1 VGFREVHWTA
11 ADGLKLFARDY
22 GAERGEPLP
31 VLCLSGLTRNSRD
44 FESIAPRLSLTRRVI
59 CPDYRGRGR
68 SQYAAD
74 PKSYRPDVELDDVLL
89 LLDALTIARVAVI
102 GTSRGG
108 IVAMVM
114 AAKAKERLAGICF
127 NDIGPHVDAAGL
139 LRIRSYLGVAPRFT
153 TWEQAAASIQAT
165 NPGFKNISDE
175 GWLAFARRVFRDED
189 GVPKADYDLRLGE
202 GFPGA
207 EDIAAGK
214 VADIWPMFDQTI
226 PLTSVVLRGENS
238 DLLSVETVAEMQR
251 RHPALAAVTVKDRAH
266 VPLLDESES
275 IAAIESWLAAVDQ
288 NEKQRQEPAAP
299 RL

>member
-1 VGFREVHWTA
+1 MGFREVHWA
-11 ADGLKLFARDY
+11 SADGLRLYARDY
-22 GAERGEPLP
+22 GAERGGPLP
-31 VLCLSGLTRNSRD
+31 VLCLSGLTRNARD
-44 FESIAPRLSLTRRVI
+44 FESIAPRLSLTRRMI

-68 SQYAAD
+68 SQYATD

-89 LLDALTIARVAVI
+89 LLDQLAIPRVAVI

-153 TWEQAAASIQAT
+153 TWEQAVASIQAT
-165 NPGFKNISDE
+165 NPGFKNIPEE
-175 GWLAFARRVFRDED
+175 GWLAFARRVFRDD
-189 GVPKADYDLRLGE
+189 NGMPKADYDLRLGE

-226 PLTSVVLRGENS
+226 AMPSVVLRGENS
-238 DLLSVETVAEMQR
+238 DLLSAGTVAEMQR

-266 VPLLDESES
+266 VPLLDEPES
-275 IAAIESWLAAVDQ
+275 IAAIDAWLAAVDA
-288 NEKQRQEPAAP
+288 QERSPQQ
-299 RL
+299 